1 MNSYGQKSVRDT
13 MDIAPLESRK
23 TSFSIFGNEKKAE
36 KKERK
41 IFTLKTFTVC
51 VVHLVAF
58 NHFARRHT

>member
-1 MNSYGQKSVRDT
+1 
-13 MDIAPLESRK
+13 MDIALLERKK

-41 IFTLKTFTVC
+41 IFTFKTFIVC
-51 VVHLVAF
+51 AVHLVAF

>member
-1 MNSYGQKSVRDT
+1 

>member
-1 MNSYGQKSVRDT
+1 
-13 MDIAPLESRK
+13 MDIVPLESRR
-23 TSFSIFGNEKKAE
+23 TSFSIFGNKK
-36 KKERK
+36 KRK